1 MHMRDT
7 DTFLKNKKSVA
18 YRYTQMKELVTF
30 QILSLMR
37 AFFGRVEILLL
48 PIIMNMLIGTYTL
61 VFMAHARQ
69 AFIYFNLSPC
79 SFVVN
84 SLILV
89 SVTVYTY
96 RLLYVHCILYI
107 IHMYNYIITLL
118 IIGNAFNISVHCT
131 LYAVHC
137 TLMVN

>member
-1 MHMRDT
+1 MMRMRDT
-7 DTFLKNKKSVA
+7 YTFFKNKKSIA
-18 YRYTQMKELVTF
+18 YRYTQMKELVAF
-30 QILSLMR
+30 QILALMR
-37 AFFGRVEILLL
+37 AFFGRVEIL
-48 PIIMNMLIGTYTL
+48 PIIMNMLIGSYTL

-89 SVTVYTY
+89 SVVTAYTY
-96 RLLYVHCILYI
+96 KLLYVHCILYI